1 VTSPLVRIMLPAV
14 DIRETEFGEA
24 LHVVNFVASGGLVL
38 RFDLDSE
45 EHAPHVHLVPT
56 RYSVQVGID
65 LHLDTPKAHFQ
76 WLQHQQDASLRVDTS
91 ENSLRFYA
99 RRDLEA
105 GTMLSFDYNTNEW
118 DMATPFVCGFS
129 EASVCGFRGLEREE
143 QKRLAEMQPPVLAPH
158 IVELY
163 KEELLQRDQKALQKD
178 RLADVREQWQDE
190 RAKIAVIEAAGIHGG
205 PEVWY
210 G

>member
-1 VTSPLVRIMLPAV
+1 MLPTV
-14 DIRETEFGEA
+14 DIRPTEFGEA
-24 LHVVNFVASGGLVL
+24 LHVVDFVPAGGLVL
-38 RFDLDSE
+38 QFDLDAE
-45 EHAPHVHLVPT
+45 EHAPHIHMTPT
-56 RYSVQVGID
+56 RFSVQVGINT
-65 LHLDTPKAHFQ
+65 HLDTPGAHFQ
-76 WLQHQQDASLRVDTS
+76 WLQHQLDASLRVDTS

-99 RRDLEA
+99 LKDLEA

-129 EASVCGFRGLEREE
+129 AAQVCGFRGLAEEE
-143 QKRLAEMQPPVLAPH
+143 QRKLAEKQPAVLAPH

-163 KEELLQRDQKALQKD
+163 KEDLLQRDKRAQKAE
-178 RLADVREQWQDE
+178 RLADVSKQWQDE
-190 RAKIAVIEAAGIHGG
+190 RAKIAIIEAAGIHAG

>member
-1 VTSPLVRIMLPAV
+1 MLPAV
-14 DIRETEFGEA
+14 DIRQTEFGEA
-24 LHVVNFVASGGLVL
+24 LHAAEFVASGGLVL
-38 RFDLDSE
+38 RFDLDSA
-45 EHAPHVHLVPT
+45 EHAPNIHRAPT
-56 RYSVQVGID
+56 RFSVQVGMGI
-65 LHLDTPKAHFQ
+65 HLDTPNAHFQ
-76 WLQHQQDASLRVDTS
+76 WLQHQQDASLRADTS
-91 ENSLRFYA
+91 ENSLRFFA
-99 RRDLEA
+99 TRDLEA

-129 EASVCGFRGLEREE
+129 DARVCGFRGLATEE

-163 KEELLQRDQKALQKD
+163 KEELLQRDQRAQQKD
-178 RLADVREQWQDE
+178 RLLEVKQHWQDE
-190 RAKIAVIEAAGIHGG
+190 RAKMAVIEAAGIQGG

>member
-1 VTSPLVRIMLPAV
+1 MLPAV
-14 DIRETEFGEA
+14 DIRPTEFGEA
-24 LHVVNFVASGGLVL
+24 LHNVDFVPAGELVL

-45 EHAPHVHLVPT
+45 EHAPHIHRIPT
-56 RYSVQVGID
+56 RYSVQVGVDI
-65 LHLDTPKAHFQ
+65 HLDTPKAHFQ
-76 WLQHQQDASLRVDTS
+76 WLQHQKDAALRVDTS

-99 RRDLEA
+99 LRDLEA

-118 DMATPFVCGFS
+118 DMATPFVCGFTA
-129 EASVCGFRGLEREE
+129 ASICGFRGLAPEE
-143 QKRLAEMQPPVLAPH
+143 QRRLAEMQPCVLAPH

-163 KEELLQRDQKALQKD
+163 KEDLLQRDKRAQQAD
-178 RLADVREQWQDE
+178 RLSEVKQQWQEE